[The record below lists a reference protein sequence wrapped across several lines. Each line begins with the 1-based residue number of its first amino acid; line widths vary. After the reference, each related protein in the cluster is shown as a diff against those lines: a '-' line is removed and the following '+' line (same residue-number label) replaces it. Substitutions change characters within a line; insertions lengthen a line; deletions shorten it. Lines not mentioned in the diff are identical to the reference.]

1 VRRRVG
7 PLRTVGNGVVGDKHK
22 TSVT

>member
-1 VRRRVG
+1 VRRGVG
-7 PLRTVGNGVVGDKHK
+7 PLRTVGSGMIGDKHK